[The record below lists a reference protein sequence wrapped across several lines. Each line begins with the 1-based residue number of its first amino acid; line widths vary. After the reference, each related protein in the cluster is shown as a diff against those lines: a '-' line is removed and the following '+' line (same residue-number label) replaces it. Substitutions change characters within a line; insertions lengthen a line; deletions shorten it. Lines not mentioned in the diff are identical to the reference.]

1 MRWLSLV
8 LCVFEGN
15 EDGDDDDGVDE
26 SGDVHLVLKQ
36 ERGELVDGVVG
47 DEVECRV
54 GLGCEGLSDS
64 ARRFESVDG
73 GGVHDVEGLR
83 RREREVVEERLAEV
97 IREEWAHGGV
107 VGGEASSREHGARRA
122 GGDVG
127 PHGREDAVGEE
138 EELREH
144 GFGCFCF
151 EAE

>member
-1 MRWLSLV
+1 MLR
-8 LCVFEGN
+8 VFEGN

-26 SGDVHLVLKQ
+26 SGDVHLVFDE

-54 GLGCEGLSDS
+54 GFGCEGLSES
-64 ARRFESVDG
+64 ARGFERVGG

-97 IREEWAHGGV
+97 IGEEGAHRGV
-107 VGGEASSREHGARRA
+107 VGWNASSGEHGARHGARHA
-122 GGDVG
+122 CGETGS
-127 PHGREDAVGEE
+127 HGREDAVGEQ

-151 EAE
+151 EAK